1 VSDFKPGD
9 RVHVISAW
17 FVTVPDDLT
26 GALISHG
33 GEPCEYEVVTTSGV
47 RTLVD
52 CLTIPCE
59 GLVEVETSH
68 LIPAIT
74 E

>member
-9 RVHVISAW
+9 RAHVISAW
-17 FVTVPDDLT
+17 FVTVPADLS

-33 GEPCEYEVVTTSGV
+33 GEPCEYEVITTSGD
-47 RTLVD
+47 RALVD
-52 CLTIPCE
+52 CLTIPSE
-59 GLVEVETSH
+59 GVFEVETSH
-68 LIPAIT
+68 LIPATT

>member
-17 FVTVPDDLT
+17 FVTVPDDLS
-26 GALISHG
+26 GALISRG
-33 GEPCEYEVVTTSGV
+33 DKTCEYEVITTSGG
-47 RTLVD
+47 RALVD
-52 CLTIPCE
+52 CLTIPSE
-59 GLVEVETSH
+59 GVFEVETSH
-68 LIPAIT
+68 LVPATT